1 MKNKIFSVLVGLL
14 AVFLGA
20 CSDDDDVLTT
30 SSVHVNGGPLEESIT
45 PTSARVRIRLNET
58 AGIGEVGI
66 CYGVQT
72 DKSALLS
79 YGDVLKVEKVDS
91 VMYLDLTELESATT
105 YSYVAYAKYE
115 NASVADVHSVVRSFT
130 TQSADLYLTPSR
142 LNRSATGRLDT
153 VKITTTFDFWAV
165 AEYDYDWI
173 TYEKKD
179 TLLILKTQDN
189 SGAEIRSAILKIQAG
204 SRTQSLAV
212 MQAAPTI
219 SLSADTLEVSAK
231 GATGSFI
238 VRSDVAWSI
247 DKDADWV
254 TCSVEKDSIV
264 NFTAEV
270 NTGSEERFGHITVS
284 VSDQLYKIFTVAQ
297 RSGALAV
304 TKTNL
309 SYGLK
314 GGEEGFVVECN
325 TDDWTFSSDKSWCKP
340 EWIQGT
346 DSIAVRVDPNDT
358 EAAVRTATITVQKE
372 QSVKKVTV
380 SQESGL
386 MLSDVSL
393 ENLVFWGGNGD
404 IKVKAYTDSWTV
416 ESVTDDF
423 TASRTND
430 SIVTVSVA
438 NLNTTA
444 QEITGSVTIKAG
456 NLTQT
461 MTLVQPCAVIDWGT
475 EEVKFSYTGGTKSN
489 TSGNY
494 IGMTKYKVEGT
505 GVSWLT
511 VGSEGVSFVQGTDGY
526 MVVAGED
533 DAFVTLNLTA
543 TANNTGKTRTA
554 TITGVW
560 EGVTES
566 FTVTQMDASSVVV
579 LPALEAG
586 VLAGN
591 YTLTEEGYTGYVH
604 FGDKIYT
611 KAEYDEI
618 TTELEAAG
626 TSLYDDRYAKF
637 RAADYDYAMGL
648 DNGNTAY
655 PLLFKINQV
664 ESTADGAPSGAYEVE
679 IVTMYEPVNTALE
692 SDYIAYYDKNTK
704 TLYFEFDYYSW
715 GIRSNRTLYQNFGF
729 CRIIFSDTGCYFKVK
744 TVPTVKTVIT
754 V

>member
-153 VKITTTFDFWAV
+153 VKITTTFDSWAV

-284 VSDQLYKIFTVAQ
+284 VSDQLYKVFTVAQ

-430 SIVTVSVA
+430 SIVTVSVV

-715 GIRSNRTLYQNFGF
+715 ASGQTEHCIRTLVFAE
-729 CRIIFSDTGCYFKVK
+729 
-744 TVPTVKTVIT
+744 
-754 V
+754 

>member
-45 PTSARVRIRLNET
+45 PTSARVRICLNET

-430 SIVTVSVA
+430 SIVTVSVV

-715 GIRSNRTLYQNFGF
+715 ASGQTEHCIRTLVFAE
-729 CRIIFSDTGCYFKVK
+729 
-744 TVPTVKTVIT
+744 
-754 V
+754 

>member
-20 CSDDDDVLTT
+20 CSDNDDVLTT

-505 GVSWLT
+505 DVSWLT

-579 LPALEAG
+579 LPALEAA
-586 VLAGN
+586 VLAGK

-715 GIRSNRTLYQNFGF
+715 ASGQTEHCIRTLVFAE
-729 CRIIFSDTGCYFKVK
+729 
-744 TVPTVKTVIT
+744 
-754 V
+754 

>member
-404 IKVKAYTDSWTV
+404 IKVKDYTDSWTV

-715 GIRSNRTLYQNFGF
+715 ASGQTEHCIRTLVFAE
-729 CRIIFSDTGCYFKVK
+729 
-744 TVPTVKTVIT
+744 
-754 V
+754 

>member
-304 TKTNL
+304 TKTDL

-715 GIRSNRTLYQNFGF
+715 ASGQTEHCIRTLVFAE
-729 CRIIFSDTGCYFKVK
+729 
-744 TVPTVKTVIT
+744 
-754 V
+754 

>member
-238 VRSDVAWSI
+238 VRSDIAWSI

-461 MTLVQPCAVIDWGT
+461 MTLVQPCAVSDWGT

-715 GIRSNRTLYQNFGF
+715 ASGQTEHCIRTLVFAE
-729 CRIIFSDTGCYFKVK
+729 
-744 TVPTVKTVIT
+744 
-754 V
+754 

>member
-591 YTLTEEGYTGYVH
+591 YTLTEEEYTGYVH

-715 GIRSNRTLYQNFGF
+715 ASGQTEHCIRTLVFAE
-729 CRIIFSDTGCYFKVK
+729 
-744 TVPTVKTVIT
+744 
-754 V
+754 

>member
-386 MLSDVSL
+386 MLSDISL

-511 VGSEGVSFVQGTDGY
+511 VSSEGVSFVQGTDGY

-715 GIRSNRTLYQNFGF
+715 ASGQTEHCIRTLVFAE
-729 CRIIFSDTGCYFKVK
+729 
-744 TVPTVKTVIT
+744 
-754 V
+754 

>member
-219 SLSADTLEVSAK
+219 SLSADILEVSAK

-715 GIRSNRTLYQNFGF
+715 ASGQTEHCIRTLVFAE
-729 CRIIFSDTGCYFKVK
+729 
-744 TVPTVKTVIT
+744 
-754 V
+754 

>member
-1 MKNKIFSVLVGLL
+1 MMNLMKNKIFSVLVGLL

-20 CSDDDDVLTT
+20 CSDNDDVLTT

-637 RAADYDYAMGL
+637 RAVDYDYAMGL

-715 GIRSNRTLYQNFGF
+715 ASGQTEHCIRTLVFAE
-729 CRIIFSDTGCYFKVK
+729 
-744 TVPTVKTVIT
+744 
-754 V
+754 

>member
-284 VSDQLYKIFTVAQ
+284 VSDQLYKVFTVAQ

-304 TKTNL
+304 TKTDL

-505 GVSWLT
+505 DVSWLT

-715 GIRSNRTLYQNFGF
+715 ASGQTEHCIRTLVFAE
-729 CRIIFSDTGCYFKVK
+729 
-744 TVPTVKTVIT
+744 
-754 V
+754 

>member
-58 AGIGEVGI
+58 AGIGEAGI

-664 ESTADGAPSGAYEVE
+664 ESPADGAPSGAYEVE

-715 GIRSNRTLYQNFGF
+715 ASGQTEHCIRTLVFAE
-729 CRIIFSDTGCYFKVK
+729 
-744 TVPTVKTVIT
+744 
-754 V
+754 

>member
-284 VSDQLYKIFTVAQ
+284 VSDQLYKVFTVAQ

-304 TKTNL
+304 TKTDL

-430 SIVTVSVA
+430 SIVTVSVV

-611 KAEYDEI
+611 KAEYDAI

-715 GIRSNRTLYQNFGF
+715 ASGQTEHCIRTLVFAE
-729 CRIIFSDTGCYFKVK
+729 
-744 TVPTVKTVIT
+744 
-754 V
+754 

>member
-238 VRSDVAWSI
+238 VRSDIAWSI

-692 SDYIAYYDKNTK
+692 TDYIAYYDKNTK

-715 GIRSNRTLYQNFGF
+715 ASGQTEHCIRTLVFAE
-729 CRIIFSDTGCYFKVK
+729 
-744 TVPTVKTVIT
+744 
-754 V
+754 

>member
-325 TDDWTFSSDKSWCKP
+325 TDDWTFSSDKSWCNP

-715 GIRSNRTLYQNFGF
+715 ASGQTEHCIRTLVFAE
-729 CRIIFSDTGCYFKVK
+729 
-744 TVPTVKTVIT
+744 
-754 V
+754 

>member
-511 VGSEGVSFVQGTDGY
+511 VGSEGVSLVQGTDGY

-715 GIRSNRTLYQNFGF
+715 ASGQTEHCIRTLVFAE
-729 CRIIFSDTGCYFKVK
+729 
-744 TVPTVKTVIT
+744 
-754 V
+754 

>member
-247 DKDADWV
+247 DKDAEWV

-637 RAADYDYAMGL
+637 RAVDYDYAMGL

-715 GIRSNRTLYQNFGF
+715 ASGQTEHCIRTLVFAE
-729 CRIIFSDTGCYFKVK
+729 
-744 TVPTVKTVIT
+744 
-754 V
+754 

>member
-270 NTGSEERFGHITVS
+270 NAGSEERFGHITVS

-715 GIRSNRTLYQNFGF
+715 ASGQTEHCIRTLVFAE
-729 CRIIFSDTGCYFKVK
+729 
-744 TVPTVKTVIT
+744 
-754 V
+754 

>member
-461 MTLVQPCAVIDWGT
+461 MTLVQSCAVIDWGT

-715 GIRSNRTLYQNFGF
+715 ASGQTEHCIRTLVFAE
-729 CRIIFSDTGCYFKVK
+729 
-744 TVPTVKTVIT
+744 
-754 V
+754 

>member
-444 QEITGSVTIKAG
+444 QEITGSVTIKTG

-715 GIRSNRTLYQNFGF
+715 ASGQTEHCIRTLVFAE
-729 CRIIFSDTGCYFKVK
+729 
-744 TVPTVKTVIT
+744 
-754 V
+754 